1 MSYFNDYFDRR
12 GRRTLRTYSRPVN
25 LTRFDHLHWM
35 TSEKP
40 AWFIAEYL
48 CDITHVQL
56 LAAAQAKSLTM
67 LDKRSLSA
75 GLTGRTYKSPK

>member
-1 MSYFNDYFDRR
+1 
-12 GRRTLRTYSRPVN
+12 
-25 LTRFDHLHWM
+25 M